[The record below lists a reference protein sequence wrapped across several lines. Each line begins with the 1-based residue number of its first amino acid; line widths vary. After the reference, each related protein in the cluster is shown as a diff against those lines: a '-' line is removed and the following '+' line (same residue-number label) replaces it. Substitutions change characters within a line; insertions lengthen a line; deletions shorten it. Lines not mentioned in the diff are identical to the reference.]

1 MQQHLFEHFQSP
13 GHTGFVD
20 VCTTFIGK
28 TGPFI
33 PTKLQLCTPLISRK
47 VFSCPCY
54 VCCFVQ
60 IIFNIFD
67 ASHLYLDYNLGLDS
81 DSRGEFRALS
91 VISVGAFCQN
101 G

>member
-33 PTKLQLCTPLISRK
+33 PTKLQLC
-47 VFSCPCY
+47 
-54 VCCFVQ
+54 
-60 IIFNIFD
+60 
-67 ASHLYLDYNLGLDS
+67 
-81 DSRGEFRALS
+81 
-91 VISVGAFCQN
+91 
-101 G
+101 